1 MIDRYDDKEISNL
14 FTLENRYNKFLDIEL
29 AVIEA
34 NVKLGKIPN
43 SDYQLIKEKAKVD
56 VDRINYLET
65 IYKHDV
71 IAFTR
76 SISEN
81 LGEEKR
87 WFHYGLTSTDVVDS
101 AMSLIYN
108 EATNKLYP
116 TIDKLLEAYKEKALK
131 YKSLKCVARTH
142 GVHGEITSF
151 GLKFARFYDELKRN
165 KDRLINAQK
174 ELCVIKLEGAVGNFL
189 MTDPEVENYVA
200 HKFNLLTPRI
210 ATQVI
215 ARDVHTNYLNII
227 SLIATHLENVAV
239 EFRNLSRTEINE
251 VNEYFSK
258 DQKGSS
264 AMPHKHNPIGLEN
277 ISGLARLVRGYSFAS
292 YDNICLYHE
301 RDISHS
307 SNERIIFLDALTLIS
322 YMLKRMTRII
332 NGLVINEDNIIANI
346 YKTKGLLYSEKVLT
360 KLIESGVSREEA
372 YDNVQVCANKVYNS
386 NFTLDFKEELKKN
399 DFIKSHLSNEDIEN
413 IFNNT
418 DFLKNVPYIYK
429 RVGLE

>member
-1 MIDRYDDKEISNL
+1 M
-14 FTLENRYNKFLDIEL
+14 
-29 AVIEA
+29 
-34 NVKLGKIPN
+34 
-43 SDYQLIKEKAKVD
+43 
-56 VDRINYLET
+56 
-65 IYKHDV
+65 
-71 IAFTR
+71 
-76 SISEN
+76 
-81 LGEEKR
+81 
-87 WFHYGLTSTDVVDS
+87 
-101 AMSLIYN
+101 
-108 EATNKLYP
+108 
-116 TIDKLLEAYKEKALK
+116 
-131 YKSLKCVARTH
+131 
-142 GVHGEITSF
+142 
-151 GLKFARFYDELKRN
+151 
-165 KDRLINAQK
+165 
-174 ELCVIKLEGAVGNFL
+174 
-189 MTDPEVENYVA
+189 
-200 HKFNLLTPRI
+200 
-210 ATQVI
+210 
-215 ARDVHTNYLNII
+215 HTNYLNVI

-386 NFTLDFKEELKKN
+386 NFALDFKEELKKN
-399 DFIKSHLSNEDIEN
+399 DFIKAHLSNEDIDS

>member
-34 NVKLGKIPN
+34 NVKLGKIPT

-131 YKSLKCVARTH
+131 YKNLKCVARTH

-200 HKFNLLTPRI
+200 HKFNLATPRI

-215 ARDVHTNYLNII
+215 ARDVHTNYLNVI

-251 VNEYFSK
+251 VNEYFAK

-332 NGLVINEDNIIANI
+332 NGLVINEDNIVANI

-399 DFIKSHLSNEDIEN
+399 DFIKAHLSNEDIEN